1 MDKQE
6 AIKILK
12 NFHDTSAL
20 FSVRTALETVF
31 PELKEDEDE
40 LEWLKQFIQEEA
52 YSLSM
57 DIRDDE
63 DSFRLKML
71 QRSLEWLEKQGESIK
86 IKKGKNYLC
95 TKTHKYAGVEWIEG
109 VKYYSPEDYSLVNQG
124 CTCYCPKCSKEEHN
138 NFFKEVEYDGCL
150 EKQDSPID
158 DNIITH
164 DDEILQAISIGLTD
178 AVEDLGWSDFGGL
191 PIEEIQEWLEKQGE
205 QHSPI
210 DINKMVDDFSHT
222 EVKGYGTPSMIEVD
236 AYRKGINDTL
246 RLGLKLEKQGEQKS
260 IIEMKS
266 PEESLGI
273 SSKEY
278 NEIVNDC
285 LYGEEKPANKVKPK
299 FHEGDWVVDS
309 LVGRVKQVQSVDK
322 YGYNFN
328 NGDFTSF
335 DSANENYHLWTIQDA
350 RDGNVLVDDCGNVLI
365 YQEPSTDGYC
375 HSYCYCN
382 EMTFIGQGGSHG
394 IKHSHPA
401 NQRQRELLFQKM
413 DEAHYKWDAEKRELK
428 KIDTIS
434 NTCEVVE
441 SESEMAKAALI
452 FIENCKDYFACNG
465 VAKIDVIN
473 WFKETFYG
481 K

>member
-1 MDKQE
+1 MDYKEKYEQ
-6 AIKILK
+6 
-12 NFHDTSAL
+12 
-20 FSVRTALETVF
+20 ALENMRKFRDALNNHEILDLWVPRKEIVTDIEYYF

-52 YSLSM
+52 YILSM

-63 DSFRLKML
+63 DSFRLKKL

-124 CTCYCPKCSKEEHN
+124 CTCYCPKYSKEEHN
-138 NFFKEVEYDGCL
+138 NFFKEAEYDGCL
-150 EKQDSPID
+150 EKQ
-158 DNIITH
+158 
-164 DDEILQAISIGLTD
+164 
-178 AVEDLGWSDFGGL
+178 
-191 PIEEIQEWLEKQGE
+191 
-205 QHSPI
+205 
-210 DINKMVDDFSHT
+210 
-222 EVKGYGTPSMIEVD
+222 
-236 AYRKGINDTL
+236 
-246 RLGLKLEKQGEQKS
+246 GEQKAS
-260 IIEMKS
+260 
-266 PEESLGI
+266 
-273 SSKEY
+273 
-278 NEIVNDC
+278 NEV
-285 LYGEEKPANKVKPK
+285 ETK

-309 LVGRVKQVQSVDK
+309 LVGRVKQVQSIDN

-382 EMTFIGQGGSHG
+382 EMAFIGQGGSHG
-394 IKHSHPA
+394 IEHSHPA
-401 NQRQRELLFQKM
+401 TQRQRELLFQKM
-413 DEAHYKWDAEKRELK
+413 DEAHYEWDAEKKELK

-434 NTCEVVE
+434 NACEAVE
-441 SESEMAKAALI
+441 SENEMAKAALF
-452 FIENCKDYFACNG
+452 FIENCRDYFACNG
-465 VAKIDVIN
+465 VGKTDVIN

>member
-12 NFHDTSAL
+12 EFHDKSAL

-52 YSLSM
+52 HSLSM
-57 DIRDDE
+57 DIRDNE
-63 DSFRLKML
+63 DRYKLKKL
-71 QRSLEWLEKQGESIK
+71 QRSLEWLEKQGEQKSILNVPPREVILSIWDLGNEWK
-86 IKKGKNYLC
+86 ELTNGSISTEYGTQLDYIQKHWTESEYYLR
-95 TKTHKYAGVEWIEG
+95 
-109 VKYYSPEDYSLVNQG
+109 
-124 CTCYCPKCSKEEHN
+124 
-138 NFFKEVEYDGCL
+138 
-150 EKQDSPID
+150 EKQDEQKINQPVG
-158 DNIITH
+158 
-164 DDEILQAISIGLTD
+164 EKR
-178 AVEDLGWSDFGGL
+178 DFGY
-191 PIEEIQEWLEKQGE
+191 
-205 QHSPI
+205 
-210 DINKMVDDFSHT
+210 F
-222 EVKGYGTPSMIEVD
+222 
-236 AYRKGINDTL
+236 
-246 RLGLKLEKQGEQKS
+246 
-260 IIEMKS
+260 
-266 PEESLGI
+266 
-273 SSKEY
+273 
-278 NEIVNDC
+278 
-285 LYGEEKPANKVKPK
+285 EEKSSDYAGPK

-335 DSANENYHLWTIQDA
+335 DSANENNYHLWTIKDA
-350 RDGNVLVDDCGNVLI
+350 RDGDVLVDGGFVLI
-365 YQEPSTDGYC
+365 YQELSTDGYC

-394 IKHSHPA
+394 TEHSHPA
-401 NQRQRELLFQKM
+401 TQRQRELLFQKM
-413 DEAHYKWDAEKRELK
+413 DEAHYKWDAEKKELK
-428 KIDTIS
+428 KIGDIS
-434 NTCEVVE
+434 NACEAVE
-441 SESEMAKAALI
+441 SENEMAKAALF